1 MKESMWI
8 KIAKLVAIE
17 LLLVCAVLMV
27 ATAGNEQ
34 SKIYPTTMY
43 VTEIREELDAVIL
56 TDTAGN
62 EWEFCGIEDWAIGDI
77 CACIM
82 DDNGTEGIEDDR
94 IIDTRYNG
102 NIGRN

>member
-1 MKESMWI
+1 MWI
-8 KIAKLVAIE
+8 KIAKLVGIE
-17 LLLVCAVLMV
+17 LLLVCVVLAM

-34 SKIYPTTMY
+34 SKIYPKTMY
-43 VTEIREELDAVIL
+43 VTEISEELDIVTL
-56 TDTAGN
+56 EDFAGN
-62 EWEFCGIEDWAIGDI
+62 LWEFCGIEDWAIGDI